1 MRKLKRS
8 NCVVMPL
15 VLKHKWYDMIDK
27 GDKREEYRDDTN
39 RYAVRFANFASRA
52 HVYIGPI
59 WAAEKLRVVAF
70 SKGYTKPDMFWLC
83 KVVFRDAGIYEHP
96 EWGEPNEPHWVVKL
110 LERVELED

>member
-15 VLKHKWYDMIDK
+15 VLTYKWYDMIDK
-27 GDKREEYRDDTN
+27 GGKREEYRDGTR

-59 WAAEKLRVVAF
+59 LAAEKIRVVAF
-70 SKGYTKPDMFWLC
+70 QRSYTKPDMFWIC
-83 KVVFRDAGIYEHP
+83 KVVFRDHGKREHP
-96 EWGEPNEPHWVVKL
+96 EWGEPEKPHWVVKL